1 MRLKDKIAIVTGA
14 AQGIGRKTA
23 EVFAREGAKVVVAD
37 FDVETGKKT
46 AEEISEEYGE
56 AIFIEVDVSKT
67 DMAKNL
73 VEKTV
78 EEYGR
83 LDILVNN
90 AGITADGF
98 LVKMDEEQWDRVIDI
113 NLKGVFNCGKYAAEQ
128 MMDQGEGVILNA
140 SSVVGLY
147 GNVGQ
152 TNYAASKFG
161 VIGLTKTWAKELAP
175 KGVRVNAVC
184 PGYTN
189 TAMMET
195 VPEKVLDDLRDK
207 TPLKRLGEVED
218 IANAYLYLASDEAAF
233 VNGNVLAVDGGLV
246 IG

>member
-1 MRLKDKIAIVTGA
+1 MRLEDKVAIVTGA
-14 AQGIGRKTA
+14 AQGIGKKTA

-37 FDVETGKKT
+37 FDVEAGKEA
-46 AEEISEEYGE
+46 AEEISAEYGE
-56 AIFIEVDVSKT
+56 AIFIEVDVSDT
-67 DMAKNL
+67 EMAKNL
-73 VEKTV
+73 IDQTV
-78 EEYGR
+78 EEYGK

-195 VPEKVLDDLRDK
+195 VPEKVLDNLRDK